1 MTINDIMIREIAEAE
16 REERAAER
24 AAEQRGI
31 AEGERLVGCA
41 GVAAVALLVALGVF
55 LAWCCVSDTPHVYP
69 KSAPSSTQQA
79 R

>member
-16 REERAAER
+16 RAER

-31 AEGERLVGCA
+31 AQGERLVGCA

-79 R
+79 K